1 MIRWRGVLCLVLS
14 NIQSQPPPFCLNLIN
29 HGAAAGEQEIDAA
42 VDKTREAV
50 GGMRQGE
57 DVVVLPLYSSLP
69 HHLQIKAIAPAG
81 RHVRRKVR
89 APMAQRDVSCPISVD
104 MVVQSS
110 SR

>member
-1 MIRWRGVLCLVLS
+1 MG
-14 NIQSQPPPFCLNLIN
+14 
-29 HGAAAGEQEIDAA
+29 GAEQEIDAA

-89 APMAQRDVSCPISVD
+89 APFCDLIPKGCVVFFCITCGIAVSPPNEADVCEYAVWLY
-104 MVVQSS
+104 
-110 SR
+110 R

>member
-1 MIRWRGVLCLVLS
+1 MAWCALPGSLQHPIPTSPTLS
-14 NIQSQPPPFCLNLIN
+14 QSDIY

-89 APMAQRDVSCPISVD
+89 APGIR
-104 MVVQSS
+104 
-110 SR
+110 SRETCLVLFL